1 MTQSVRAILIC
12 LVAYLCFDLMSI
24 HVRYLSARYSAQE
37 LSVYRNIL
45 GILPSIVLLWYTREL
60 SIRPADYKLVQWK
73 LALSR
78 GFVVAI
84 AQLMFY
90 TALGQLELATVSAL
104 GQTNALF
111 VVLLAILMFREQVGF
126 WRWGAVII
134 GFIGAVW
141 IVRPGT
147 DVFSWIALLP
157 IGAAFCYAFA
167 VVSLR
172 SFDRSISNSI
182 LYLYS
187 AFAAAIG
194 AIFFALFTNSFSPIL
209 SITDG
214 ALILSMSI
222 CGGFGVIF

>member
-1 MTQSVRAILIC
+1 
-12 LVAYLCFDLMSI
+12 
-24 HVRYLSARYSAQE
+24 
-37 LSVYRNIL
+37 
-45 GILPSIVLLWYTREL
+45 
-60 SIRPADYKLVQWK
+60 
-73 LALSR
+73 
-78 GFVVAI
+78 
-84 AQLMFY
+84 
-90 TALGQLELATVSAL
+90 
-104 GQTNALF
+104 
-111 VVLLAILMFREQVGF
+111 MFREQVGF

-187 AFAAAIG
+187 AFSAAIG

-222 CGGFGVIF
+222 CGGFGVIFLMIAYRQADATVLAPFSYFGILTAFFFGWVLFGEFPVDKLFPGVILIIGSGLVILWREQRAKE

>member
-1 MTQSVRAILIC
+1 MSQSVRAILIC

-24 HVRYLSARYSAQE
+24 HVRYLSASYSAQE
-37 LSVYRNIL
+37 LSVYRNIF

-60 SIRPADYKLVQWK
+60 SIRPSDYKLDQWK

-111 VVLLAILMFREQVGF
+111 VVLLAILMFREKVGL

-134 GFIGAVW
+134 GFIGAIW

-157 IGAAFCYAFA
+157 LGLHFA
-167 VVSLR
+167 MPSPSSVCVALIVRFQIRSCIYIRPLR
-172 SFDRSISNSI
+172 PQ
-182 LYLYS
+182 S
-187 AFAAAIG
+187 AQ
-194 AIFFALFTNSFSPIL
+194 SFSRCSPI
-209 SITDG
+209 
-214 ALILSMSI
+214 ALAPFYPS
-222 CGGFGVIF
+222 

>member
-37 LSVYRNIL
+37 LSVYRNIF
-45 GILPSIVLLWYTREL
+45 GILPSIALLWYTREL

-111 VVLLAILMFREQVGF
+111 VVLLAILMFRENVGF

-134 GFIGAVW
+134 GFIGAIW

-167 VVSLR
+167 VLSLR
-172 SFDRSISNSI
+172 SFDR
-182 LYLYS
+182 
-187 AFAAAIG
+187 
-194 AIFFALFTNSFSPIL
+194 
-209 SITDG
+209 
-214 ALILSMSI
+214 
-222 CGGFGVIF
+222 

>member
-37 LSVYRNIL
+37 LSVYRNIF

-90 TALGQLELATVSAL
+90 TAWANWNWQPFQHWSNKRVVRGVAGDFDVS
-104 GQTNALF
+104 
-111 VVLLAILMFREQVGF
+111 
-126 WRWGAVII
+126 
-134 GFIGAVW
+134 
-141 IVRPGT
+141 
-147 DVFSWIALLP
+147 
-157 IGAAFCYAFA
+157 
-167 VVSLR
+167 
-172 SFDRSISNSI
+172 
-182 LYLYS
+182 
-187 AFAAAIG
+187 
-194 AIFFALFTNSFSPIL
+194 
-209 SITDG
+209 
-214 ALILSMSI
+214 
-222 CGGFGVIF
+222 